1 MGYNIYLLSL
11 AGKRYHILSISFF
24 KMGYHIY
31 INIYI
36 NISTSPKYPWYIFIF
51 LIMMQWF
58 LVFKQFYC
66 HIMLKYCSLV
76 PIFTFVNDSHNI
88 WIRWQSRSP
97 AIIHFFYCCV
107 RYWYGYDFWSKWD
120 IISYLISENC
130 KGYYIISNIPILD
143 IISDM
148 IWKRYKK
155 IDIFTTTDQ
164 YQYLRN
170 RLSNTNTNTNTTQK
184 PNTNYP

>member
-51 LIMMQWF
+51 LIMIEWF
-58 LVFKQFYC
+58 FVFKQFYC
-66 HIMLKYCSLV
+66 HIMLKYCILV

-97 AIIHFFYCCV
+97 AIIHFFLLLCKILIWIWFLVKV
-107 RYWYGYDFWSKWD
+107 R
-120 IISYLISENC
+120 
-130 KGYYIISNIPILD
+130 YYIISYIRKLQRILYH
-143 IISDM
+143 IKYPNSGYYIRYDM
-148 IWKRYKK
+148 KK
-155 IDIFTTTDQ
+155 I
-164 YQYLRN
+164 
-170 RLSNTNTNTNTTQK
+170 
-184 PNTNYP
+184 

>member
-36 NISTSPKYPWYIFIF
+36 NISTSPKYPWNIFIF
-51 LIMMQWF
+51 LIMMEWF

-148 IWKRYKK
+148 IW
-155 IDIFTTTDQ
+155 
-164 YQYLRN
+164 
-170 RLSNTNTNTNTTQK
+170 
-184 PNTNYP
+184 

>member
-51 LIMMQWF
+51 LKMMEWF

-97 AIIHFFYCCV
+97 AIIHFFLLLCKILIWIWFLVKV
-107 RYWYGYDFWSKWD
+107 R
-120 IISYLISENC
+120 
-130 KGYYIISNIPILD
+130 YYIISYIRKLQRILYH
-143 IISDM
+143 IKYPNSGYYIRYDM
-148 IWKRYKK
+148 KK
-155 IDIFTTTDQ
+155 I
-164 YQYLRN
+164 
-170 RLSNTNTNTNTTQK
+170 
-184 PNTNYP
+184 